1 MLKCGIRKAG
11 WAPGGS
17 GIRGGSRGAQ
27 RAAEWGGDKAGRAS
41 RRCLG
46 KGACM
51 FRSLSLL
58 QTSKSVPVRPGVRGY
73 PIAVVPLEGHT
84 QPACE
89 SGCWASGSHEGAP
102 RPELPAH
109 SDPEAALFTEDAAL
123 HSDPRRALAAAA
135 TRTACCAVLCSLAKK
150 MRPSGDWWTR
160 VGTGSKALPPPPP
173 RSLCLSQAPAYA
185 SQLLRTNLLYQAVQ
199 CALCHLV
206 H

>member
-1 MLKCGIRKAG
+1 MLKCGIGKAG
-11 WAPGGS
+11 WAPGAVGFGVGAGGHSELQSGEEMKLEGPAGGAWGRVPACSGASHCCKLANLSPSDPGS
-17 GIRGGSRGAQ
+17 
-27 RAAEWGGDKAGRAS
+27 D
-41 RRCLG
+41 
-46 KGACM
+46 
-51 FRSLSLL
+51 
-58 QTSKSVPVRPGVRGY
+58 
-73 PIAVVPLEGHT
+73 PIAVVSLEGYT

-89 SGCWASGSHEGAP
+89 SGCWASGSHEGTP

-123 HSDPRRALAAAA
+123 HSDPRWALAAAA

-150 MRPSGDWWTR
+150 MRPSGDWRTR

-185 SQLLRTNLLYQAVQ
+185 SQLLRTNLLYQAVW
-199 CALCHLV
+199 CPLCHLV